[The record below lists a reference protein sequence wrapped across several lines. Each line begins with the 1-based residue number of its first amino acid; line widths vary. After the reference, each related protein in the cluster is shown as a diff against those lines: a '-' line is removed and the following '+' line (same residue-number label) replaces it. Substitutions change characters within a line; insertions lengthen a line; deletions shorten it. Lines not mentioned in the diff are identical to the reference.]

1 MQYSPTWTRTN
12 DVQGRHPALGRSRSA
27 RTAPLFEQTLWSAAW
42 DCSYAQI
49 KQAVAR
55 IATHPRVGKLPDE
68 LTALNLRQY
77 RQVLAHRN
85 RILYELRDELAF
97 VHVICDARMDLR
109 TLLMRRILEVEP
121 LAGQDG
127 S

>member
-1 MQYSPTWTRTN
+1 MTFK
-12 DVQGRHPALGRSRSA
+12 VVILRSA
-27 RTAPLFEQTLWSAAW
+27 EADLRELRRYLNKRFGPPAW
-42 DCSYAQI
+42 DRSYAQI

-55 IATHPRVGKLPDE
+55 IATHPRAGKLPDE
-68 LTALNLRQY
+68 LTALNLMQY